1 MLDLKRF
8 PRNRQRRDED
18 EYPELHR
25 DWSHC
30 LEIWRKVWIP
40 GPAAQ
45 RVRSIRP
52 ASSSAQSGGSTK
64 DGVDTSQ
71 RQLQLC
77 SREHSDSIREDAL
90 GDGHSLRYVRS

>member
-1 MLDLKRF
+1 MSALKRF

-18 EYPELHR
+18 EYPDLHR

-40 GPAAQ
+40 GPSAQ

-52 ASSSAQSGGSTK
+52 ASSSARSGDSTK
-64 DGVDTSQ
+64 DDVDTSQ
-71 RQLQLC
+71 QQLQLC
-77 SREHSDSIREDAL
+77 SRELSDSVGADAL